1 MILEMVEGAIQTIAD
16 TIEAEINGELER
28 VYAHYQQLDPVY
40 TLIDLPRVN
49 PGSVYVSELVE
60 PILCPAIFLTAPESE
75 LNLQVRE
82 PFVQVHRMLC
92 TALVEGLDAQVLTRK
107 TWRYALA
114 LYNVLTEGGPQA
126 ARNMRRLRSRSGGQ
140 VIVQVNA
147 FDYSPVY
154 TRMSAT
160 GARQFR
166 KDATLRLLV
175 KHDE

>member
-1 MILEMVEGAIQTIAD
+1 MILEMIEGAIQTIASV
-16 TIEAEINGELER
+16 IETEINGELER
-28 VYAHYQQLDPVY
+28 IYEHYQQLDPVY

-49 PGSVYVSELVE
+49 PGNVFISEYIE
-60 PILCPAIFLTAPESE
+60 PIQCPAIFLTAPESE
-75 LNLQVRE
+75 INLQVRE

-92 TALVEGLDAQVLTRK
+92 TALVEGIDAQVLTRK
-107 TWRYALA
+107 AWRYALG

-126 ARNMRRLRSRSGGQ
+126 ARNMRRLRTRSGGQ
-140 VIVQVNA
+140 VIVQVQA

-154 TRMSAT
+154 TRTSAT